1 MKLEDIIAAVQ
12 SYTPKADPGDS
23 RPLLRATPVERIRNA
38 AVLVPLVPAPDG
50 PELLLT
56 RRADHL
62 GSHAGQVS
70 FPGGRIDPNDADEE
84 AAALREA
91 EEELGISPAQVKL
104 VGRLDPMITI
114 SDFHVTPVVGVVD
127 PVAPLRPNPG
137 EVARVFSVPF
147 RALTDL
153 EGWEHRT
160 HRYAGSAVKVWHFPW
175 DGEDIWGVT
184 GHMLR
189 GFVEM
194 LVKFADTGPR
204 DKHRAHE

>member
-1 MKLEDIIAAVQ
+1 MNLELITAAVR
-12 SYTPKADPGDS
+12 SYEPRSNPGDP
-23 RPLLRATPVERIRNA
+23 RPLLRGTAPEHIRDA
-38 AVLVPLVPAPDG
+38 AVLVPLLSAPAG
-50 PELLLT
+50 PELILT

-62 GSHAGQVS
+62 GSHAGQVA
-70 FPGGRIDPNDADEE
+70 FPGGRIDPGDRDEE

-91 EEELGISPAQVKL
+91 EEELGLSRDQVEL

-114 SDFHVTPVVGVVD
+114 SDFHVTPVVGIVE
-127 PVAPLRPNPG
+127 PGAQLSPNPG

-147 RALTDL
+147 AALTDL
-153 EGWEHRT
+153 SRWEYRT
-160 HRYAGSAVKVWHFPW
+160 HPYKGSAVKVWHFPW

-194 LVKFADTGPR
+194 LVRFADNGPR